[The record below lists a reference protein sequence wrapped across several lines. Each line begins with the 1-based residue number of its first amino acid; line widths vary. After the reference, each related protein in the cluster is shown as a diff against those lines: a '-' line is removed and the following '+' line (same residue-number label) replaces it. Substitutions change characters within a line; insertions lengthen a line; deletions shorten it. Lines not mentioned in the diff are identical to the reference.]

1 MKLKFG
7 QNSKKE
13 SPTGWKEVPELIK
26 NSNYNLILALII
38 GLVMMEI
45 FDFIEPTFVTYGK
58 IYLLIAIIPVH
69 EALHIICFRRPLKS
83 EIWVDLKHFMFFVTN
98 DEVFKKGRLSISLFM
113 PFAILTLIPV
123 IVSLTI
129 WNNSYLNYFALYNA
143 LASGGDFLSLYVLF
157 RAKGSYFKIVNNRL
171 YAK

>member
-1 MKLKFG
+1 MKVRFG
-7 QNSKKE
+7 HNSKNE
-13 SPTGWKEVPELIK
+13 GPYGWKEVPELIK

-58 IYLLIAIIPVH
+58 IYLLIALIPVH

-83 EIWVDLKHFMFFVTN
+83 EIWIDLKHFMFFVTN
-98 DEVFKKGRLSISLFM
+98 DEVFKKSRLSISLLM
-113 PFAILTLIPV
+113 PFTILTLIPI

-129 WNNSYLNYFALYNA
+129 WNNRFLNYFALYNA
-143 LASGGDFLSLYVLF
+143 LASGGDFLSLYILI
-157 RAKGSYFKIVNNRL
+157 RAKGRYFKIVNNRL